1 MGRRTRWAAAFV
13 AAGLLACAAPAV
25 GAQAASSAQR
35 IDLKVL
41 VVDDGGPSVAAIV
54 NELDLTGTP
63 YTRVSLSDASRPVI
77 NAAFLSG
84 TDSAGRA
91 EARYQAVVL
100 PNNAP
105 FPAGSAEMTAL
116 QSYEA
121 QFGVRQVDAYTY
133 AQPAVGLNW
142 AANPGYIGA
151 LDGMQGTVT
160 SAGLGGS
167 FRYLK
172 GSVPF
177 EDNDPNVVESYG
189 YLATPLATQAAGA
202 SFTPLVTMPIPNGGG
217 AQGVLAGEYDHSG
230 VSELVLTFAYNQYQQ
245 QYRLLAR
252 GIVDWMTQGI
262 HLGYDRNY
270 FAMHIDDVF
279 LPDDRWSST
288 AKCTPG
294 DAASACQGTPAASE
308 IRMTPAD
315 VTYAQQWEKAN
326 NFTFDFLFNGGG
338 SDDATQNGTVD
349 DPLTDSLLQNKS
361 SFRWVDHTYDHPFLG
376 CVQNTTTVPWSCTTD
391 ASGATQWVDQQTI
404 EDAIGNNVAWA
415 ARHGLSIDSSELVT
429 GEHSGLKTLPQQ
441 PVDNPNLAPAL
452 AAEGVKWT
460 GSDHSREPDQ
470 RAVGGSTLTV
480 PRFPMNVYY
489 NAGKVADEV
498 DEYNWLYT
506 AGAQGGSGICTA
518 NPATTTCL
526 PAPLD
531 ASTGYSSYVVPLES
545 RIDLGHILGDNPD
558 PHYAHQSNLSED
570 RILYPVLNSLFAT
583 YGQLM
588 ASNTPMV
595 NLRESAIGAEL
606 QQRSTWQSAVAA
618 GNVTAY
624 RVGSTVTV
632 QAPAGVQVP
641 VTMPTGTVQP
651 GLLGLVST
659 PAGTAYAGEL
669 SGWLTPKLLQSAVT
683 LTLNAAGTPAAAQ
696 TTATTT
702 KTATAVA
709 PSTVKPYQ
717 PASVARQVPLT
728 PSGVAH
734 LPHSGK

>member
-13 AAGLLACAAPAV
+13 AAGLLACMTPAA
-25 GAQAASSAQR
+25 GAQAASGTQR

-63 YTRVSLSDASRPVI
+63 YTRVSLNDASRPVI

-84 TDSAGRA
+84 TDGSGRA
-91 EARYQAVVL
+91 EGRYQAVVL

-105 FPAGSAEMTAL
+105 FPAGSAEMAAL
-116 QSYEA
+116 RSYEA

-142 AANPGYIGA
+142 AASPGYIGA
-151 LDGMQGTVT
+151 LDGMQGIVT
-160 SAGLGGS
+160 SAGLGGA
-167 FRYLK
+167 FDYLK

-177 EDNDPNVVESYG
+177 EDNDPNVTESYG
-189 YLATPLATQAAGA
+189 YLATPLATQASGA
-202 SFTPLVTMPIPNGGG
+202 AFTPLVTMPIPGGG
-217 AQGVLAGEYDHSG
+217 GTQGVLAGEYDHGG
-230 VSELVLTFAYNQYQQ
+230 VSELVLTFDYNQYQQ

-262 HLGYDRNY
+262 HLGFDRDY
-270 FAMHIDDVF
+270 FSMNVDDVL

-294 DAASACQGTPAASE
+294 DAASACQGAPASSE

-315 VTYAQQWEKAN
+315 VSYAVQWEQVH

-349 DPLTDSLLQNKS
+349 DPLTDALLQNKS

-391 ASGATQWVDQQTI
+391 ASGNVSWVDEQTI
-404 EDAIGNNVAWA
+404 ENAISQNVAWA
-415 ARHGLSIDSSELVT
+415 ARHGLSIDRAELVT

-452 AAEGVKWT
+452 NAEGVKWT

-470 RAVGGSTLTV
+470 RAVGNALTV

-506 AGAQGGSGICTA
+506 ATSQGGSGTCTA

-526 PAPLD
+526 SAPLD
-531 ASTGYSSYVVPLES
+531 ELTGYSSYIVPLEA
-545 RIDLGHILGDNPD
+545 RIDMGHVLGDNPD
-558 PHYAHQSNLSED
+558 PHYAHQSNLAED
-570 RILYPVLNSLFAT
+570 RILYPVLDTLFAT
-583 YGQLM
+583 YNQLM
-588 ASNTPMV
+588 AANAPMV

-606 QQRSTWQSAVAA
+606 QQRSAWQSAVSA
-618 GNVTAY
+618 GKVTAY
-624 RVGSTVTV
+624 RVGGTVTV
-632 QAPAGVQVP
+632 QAPSGVRVP
-641 VTMPTGTVQP
+641 VTMPNGTVQP
-651 GLLGLVST
+651 GLLGLGAT
-659 PAGTAYAGEL
+659 AAGTAYAGEL
-669 SGWLTPKLLQSAVT
+669 SGWLAPKLLQGAVT
-683 LTLNAAGTPAAAQ
+683 LTLSSAGTPAAPAASG
-696 TTATTT
+696 TKAATP
-702 KTATAVA
+702 TAVA
-709 PSTVKPYQ
+709 PAQTKPAQ
-717 PASVARQVPLT
+717 PASVALQVPLT
-728 PSGVAH
+728 PAGVAL
-734 LPHSGK
+734 LPQGRK

>member
-13 AAGLLACAAPAV
+13 TAGLLACAAPAV
-25 GAQAASSAQR
+25 GAQAASGTQR
-35 IDLKVL
+35 IDLTVL

-63 YTRVSLSDASRPVI
+63 YTRVSLHDASRPVI
-77 NAAFLSG
+77 DAAFLSG
-84 TDSAGRA
+84 TDAYGRA

-100 PNNAP
+100 PNNDP
-105 FPAGSAEMTAL
+105 FPSGSAELTAL
-116 QSYEA
+116 QGYEA

-133 AQPAVGLNW
+133 AQPAVGLDW

-151 LDGMQGTVT
+151 LDGMQGSVT
-160 SAGLGGS
+160 PAGLGGA
-167 FRYLK
+167 FRYLR

-177 EDNDPNVVESYG
+177 EDNDPNVTESYG
-189 YLATPLATQAAGA
+189 YLATPLATQASGA

-294 DAASACQGTPAASE
+294 DAASACQGTPAPSE
-308 IRMTPAD
+308 IRMTSAD
-315 VTYAQQWEKAN
+315 VGYAQQWEQSH

-349 DPLTDSLLQNKS
+349 DPLTDALTQNAS
-361 SFRWVDHTYDHPFLG
+361 SFRWINHTYDHPFLG
-376 CVQNTTTVPWSCTTD
+376 CVQDTTTVPWSCTKD
-391 ASGATQWVDQQTI
+391 ASGNIQWVDQQTI
-404 EDAIGNNVAWA
+404 ENAISKNVDWA
-415 ARHGLSIDSSELVT
+415 AQHGISIDSSELVT

-441 PVDNPNLAPAL
+441 PVDNPNLGPAL
-452 AAEGVKWT
+452 DAQGVRWT

-470 RAVGGSTLTV
+470 RSVGGALTV
-480 PRFPMNVYY
+480 PRFPMSVYY

-506 AGAQGGSGICTA
+506 STAQGGSGICTA
-518 NPATTTCL
+518 DPATTTCL

-531 ASTGYSSYVVPLES
+531 ESTGYSSYIVPLET
-545 RIDLGHILGDNPD
+545 RIDMGHILGDNPD
-558 PHYAHQSNLSED
+558 PHYAHQSNLAED
-570 RILYPVLNSLFAT
+570 RILYPVLDSLFAT
-583 YGQLM
+583 YAQLM
-588 ASNTPMV
+588 APDTPMV

-606 QQRSTWQSAVAA
+606 RQRATWQSAVSA
-618 GNVTAY
+618 GQVTAY

-641 VTMPTGTVQP
+641 VTAPNGTVQS
-651 GLLGLVST
+651 GLLGLGAT

-669 SGWLTPKLLQSAVT
+669 SGWLKPKLLQSAVT
-683 LTLNAAGTPAAAQ
+683 LTLDSASTSAAAPR
-696 TTATTT
+696 
-702 KTATAVA
+702 A
-709 PSTVKPYQ
+709 PRPSAPRSAAPAEVKPFL
-717 PASVARQVPLT
+717 PSSLIRRVPLT
-728 PSGVAH
+728 PAGVAR
-734 LPHSGK
+734 LPHGRK